1 MGAKESKISETTLV
15 TKSLIA
21 INKNRSMPVC
31 CEVPILGR
39 SVDLAYVHDEA
50 LITVEFKLRDW
61 RRAIV
66 QALDH
71 MLGADYCYV
80 CMPKRSVSDLMRL
93 ELEKAGVGLLFFQ
106 EDEEWPFEEV
116 IEARR
121 SEHTWEVARG
131 WALEYIYENEG
142 ESYAKSTAR
151 LGRCTSC

>member
-1 MGAKESKISETTLV
+1 MGAKKRRLSERTLV
-15 TKSLIA
+15 RKSLIA
-21 INKNRSMPVC
+21 INNNRSMPVC

-39 SVDLAYVHDEA
+39 SVDLAYVHDQV

-80 CMPKRSVSDLMRL
+80 CMPKRSVSELMRL
-93 ELEKAGVGLLFFQ
+93 ELEKTGIGLLFFQ
-106 EDEEWPFEEV
+106 EDEEWPFAEV

-121 SEHTWEVARG
+121 SG
-131 WALEYIYENEG
+131 
-142 ESYAKSTAR
+142 
-151 LGRCTSC
+151 